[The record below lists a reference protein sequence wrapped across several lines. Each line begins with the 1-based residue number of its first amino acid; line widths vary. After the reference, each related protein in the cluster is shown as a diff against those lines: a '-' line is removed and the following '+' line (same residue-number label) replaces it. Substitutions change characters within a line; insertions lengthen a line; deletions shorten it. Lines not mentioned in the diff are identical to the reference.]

1 MNIGVVHKLHQ
12 HFFTNFW
19 RPLPPHQQPSAIHR
33 HPLPHMSSFNFFT
46 LLPLSCNSFQ
56 SKVRGVMRFLLK
68 FHFYLN
74 VKVHNIPFGT
84 PTILTQK
91 ISYTRQI
98 TQKRNIKWKNF
109 TNFLLTSS
117 IYEHPLP
124 HISNHQHF
132 DTSSPLKSA
141 DVNYGRPHTKRI
153 LKMIPGLFLAR
164 SDYIKF
170 FNLCQFLTQG
180 WCF

>member
-1 MNIGVVHKLHQ
+1 MFNRTLHLKETTEYLIIIWKTLGVVHKLHQ

-19 RPLPPHQQPSAIHR
+19 PPLPPHQQPSAIHR

-98 TQKRNIKWKNF
+98 TQKRNKKWKNF
-109 TNFLLTSS
+109 TNFLLTSA

-132 DTSSPLKSA
+132 ATPSPPQKCW
-141 DVNYGRPHTKRI
+141 R
-153 LKMIPGLFLAR
+153 
-164 SDYIKF
+164 
-170 FNLCQFLTQG
+170 NLWTTPSKNDF
-180 WCF
+180 